1 MGYKA
6 IGRYIKVA
14 PRKARIV
21 IDLIRGKEV
30 KNALDILESLNKPTA
45 RYIKKIL
52 YSAVA
57 NAKASQAESREE
69 TLYIAKIKADEGPS
83 LKRYHEGAMGRAMPY
98 KKRSSHITIE
108 LEAR

>member
-1 MGYKA
+1 MGQKA

-14 PRKARIV
+14 PRKARSV

-30 KNALDILESLNKPTA
+30 TSASDILEGLNKPTA

-52 YSAVA
+52 HSAVA
-57 NAKASQAESREE
+57 NARASQEESQK
-69 TLYIAKIKADEGPS
+69 TLYIAKIKADEGPA
-83 LKRYHEGAMGRAMPY
+83 LKRFHAGTMGRAMPY

-108 LEAR
+108 LEVR